1 MTKPNRPIASA
12 VLVLACVLLPAG
24 FLSHGHDDRDF
35 DGHHHDCII
44 CCLRDH
50 STLATAAAPAP
61 GAPAALAPVAAP
73 ARRGRVLPNAFE
85 PRLPRGPP
93 A

>member
-24 FLSHGHDDRDF
+24 FLSHGHDDGDVG
-35 DGHHHDCII
+35 GHEHDCII

-50 STLATAAAPAP
+50 STAAPAAAPAP
-61 GAPAALAPVAAP
+61 AAPVPLVPLAASTGRP
-73 ARRGRVLPNAFE
+73 RGFRTTPDTHLT
-85 PRLPRGPP
+85 RGPP